1 MGQAFWCRGP
11 GLAVPVTA
19 EDFPSLRSQG
29 PNNEEDLAT
38 WIQAQVELTT
48 LFGNAHDILFPS
60 KARTVEL
67 IVRGDYVK
75 YIDDT
80 TRALSAWQYSWRAI
94 AVSKHLRSCLT
105 LMREYLRLYV
115 SAFAFQAVL
124 YRASRVVPDET
135 TGNLDFPNSTM
146 ASPDARYIYDAL
158 DAAESLLKIFI
169 EDFDPQNHLRY
180 IPARFYL

>member
-1 MGQAFWCRGP
+1 M
-11 GLAVPVTA
+11 PVTA
-19 EDFPSLRSQG
+19 EDFPSLRSQSHE
-29 PNNEEDLAT
+29 EEDLAT

-67 IVRGDYVK
+67 IMRGDYVK

-80 TRALSAWQYSWRAI
+80 TRALSAWQYKWRDVA
-94 AVSKHLRSCLT
+94 APKHLRSCLT
-105 LMREYLRLYV
+105 LMQEYLRLYV

-124 YRASRVVPDET
+124 YRTSQFTPEKSSHGEEHILEFPD
-135 TGNLDFPNSTM
+135 SKM

-158 DAAESLLKIFI
+158 DAAESLLTIFI
-169 EDFDPQNHLRY
+169 EDFNPEKHLRY